1 MSTQSKSELTLE
13 KYLPYRLSILSNLVS
28 GMIARA
34 YEDKFALSIS
44 EWRIIAVLGEYPR
57 SSADDIS
64 KTTRTEKSIISRALQ
79 RLLKRR
85 LIKREVSVTDRR
97 RQHLTLTKNGMDI
110 YQQVVPLSYEYEQK
124 LLECFSEREQASF
137 DKLVEKLYRH
147 AEEIS

>member
-1 MSTQSKSELTLE
+1 
-13 KYLPYRLSILSNLVS
+13 
-28 GMIARA
+28 MIARA

>member
-137 DKLVEKLYRH
+137 DKLVEKLYCH

>member
-1 MSTQSKSELTLE
+1 MSTQRKSELTLE

-147 AEEIS
+147 AEDIS

>member
-1 MSTQSKSELTLE
+1 MSTQRKSELTLE

>member
-1 MSTQSKSELTLE
+1 MSSQSKSELTLE

-85 LIKREVSVTDRR
+85 LIRREVSVTDRR